1 MYARYSAL
9 VGTMALSFQ
18 VLVLEPW
25 HQQISSELKEL
36 IACRSSNEPGCK
48 PVHSKPVSAFP
59 K

>member
-18 VLVLEPW
+18 VFVLEPW
-25 HQQISSELKEL
+25 HKQISNELKEL
-36 IACRSSNEPGCK
+36 AACTSNDADSK
-48 PVHSKPVSAFP
+48 SVHSKPVSASP